1 MPGSLHVLLSPH
13 EPLPEAD
20 VWLVVDILRATTTIT
35 TFFERGGRLLM
46 PVATV
51 EEARALRAEDPS
63 RLLMG
68 ERNALPPEG
77 FDIGNSPREL
87 ERELL
92 KGCPFAVMTTT
103 NGTLAL
109 ARVASEGVPVMA
121 ACARNAGAVVGKA
134 ISQGE
139 RIGILCAGRYGRQA
153 LDDTACAGLLTDF
166 FRRLAPALVLDDGA
180 RLALTYW
187 REGAGDLES
196 LVRQAA
202 HAGILEEAG
211 LGEDIPFCCAIDCSQ
226 MVPVLGNFRGRSA
239 FLSPSEEKRSIGA

>member
-1 MPGSLHVLLSPH
+1 MHSLHVLLSPH
-13 EPLPEAD
+13 EPLPVAD

-46 PVATV
+46 PVCTV
-51 EEARALRAEDPS
+51 EEARALQAEDPS

-77 FDIGNSPREL
+77 FDMGNSPREL
-87 ERELL
+87 ERERLRNS
-92 KGCPFAVMTTT
+92 PQAVMTTT

-109 ARVASEGVPVMA
+109 ARVASEGVPVLA

-134 ISQGE
+134 LSLGE

-153 LDDTACAGLLTDF
+153 LDDTACAGLLADF
-166 FRRLAPALVLDDGA
+166 FRGFAPAIALDDSS

-187 REGAGDLES
+187 REGEGNLEF

-202 HAGILEEAG
+202 HAGILDEAG
-211 LGEDIPFCCAIDCSQ
+211 LGGDIPFCCAVDQTGI
-226 MVPVLGNFRGRSA
+226 VPILGNFRGRSA
-239 FLSPSEEKRSIGA
+239 FLSPSTDSGRSGP